1 MKDTKQRNSVWSMI
15 NHKVFIIGIGILLLF
30 VGIGIIFPTAL
41 NDGMNAFNL
50 WAMKHFKWVYVL
62 CAVITSVFGLWVM
75 FSKVGNIR
83 LGGKDAKPSVKT
95 LPWITISLTGSIA
108 IGICFF
114 GVAGPVQTFLNPPA
128 FLGIEGGTAEAVV
141 PALQYSFLHY
151 GIPAYF
157 IVPMAGFAIAIS
169 AYNGRR
175 AFRASSALYPLIGKA
190 CDGPIGTIVDAFMVM
205 SLVIVGTNMGL
216 SVIQLNA
223 GLNSLIGGAN
233 GVNMELVI
241 IAVYLVMTIYFACS
255 GVHGA
260 MGALSNV
267 NALMYVA
274 VILFVLF
281 YGGANRLLGLYSTTV
296 SNFIMQYIPLVGFAD
311 PIQQTGW
318 QEANSM
324 FFYSWNA
331 MPGLLAA
338 FFYASV
344 SYGRKLKEFV
354 LVNIM
359 VPTVFMTFWYVF
371 VGGTAIFGVMEGSGL
386 AEVIAT
392 EGSGIAT
399 FAFLDTL
406 PLGAITKWV
415 FVVMAILT
423 FVTWSDAICYSFPLM
438 FLKNVSRDA
447 ADNKTPKILVV
458 GTALFMAVLTLTLLY
473 VGGYDAMET
482 SILCWGLPSSA
493 LIVLF
498 AISSFKF
505 LLNRKKYD
513 VTYQEELE
521 ESGQSEA
528 ADCEEIPFPAVET
541 ADAEVPAAK
550 T

>member
-157 IVPMAGFAIAIS
+157 IVTMAGFAIAIS
-169 AYNGRR
+169 AYTGRR

>member
-1 MKDTKQRNSVWSMI
+1 MKSETKQTGNVWSMI
-15 NHKVFIIGIGILLLF
+15 NHKVFIIGIGVLLLF
-30 VGIGIIFPTAL
+30 IGIGIIFPTAL
-41 NDGMNAFNL
+41 NDGMNAFNV
-50 WAMKHFKWVYVL
+50 WAMKHFKWVYVF
-62 CAVITSVFGLWVM
+62 CAVITSAFGLWVM

-95 LPWITISLTGSIA
+95 LPWVTITLTGSIA

-114 GVAGPVQTFLNPPA
+114 GVAGPVQNFLNPPP
-128 FLGIEGGTAEAVV
+128 FLGVEGGTAEAVV
-141 PALQYSFLHY
+141 PAIQYSFLHY

-157 IVPMAGFAIAIS
+157 IVTMAGFAIAIS
-169 AYNGRR
+169 SYNGRR
-175 AFRASSALYPLIGKA
+175 AFRASSALYPLIGKH

-223 GLNSLIGGAN
+223 GLGNILGG
-233 GVNMELVI
+233 GVNFELVI

-267 NALMYVA
+267 NAIMYGV
-274 VILFVLF
+274 VILFVLIC
-281 YGGANRLLGLYSTTV
+281 GGVNRLLGLYSDTV
-296 SNFIMQYIPLVGFAD
+296 SDFIMKYIPMTGFAD
-311 PIQQTGW
+311 SVQQTGW
-318 QEANSM
+318 QEGNSM

-359 VPTVFMTFWYVF
+359 VPTLFMTFWYVF

-386 AEVIAT
+386 DQAIAT
-392 EGSGIAT
+392 QGSGIAT
-399 FAFLDTL
+399 FAFLETL
-406 PLGAITKWV
+406 PLGSITKWI
-415 FVVMAILT
+415 FIVMAIIT

-438 FLKNVSRDA
+438 FLKNVTRDA
-447 ADNKTPKILVV
+447 ADNKTPKILVA
-458 GTALFMAVLTLTLLY
+458 GTAVFMALLTVTLLY

-493 LIVLF
+493 LIILF
-498 AISSFKF
+498 TIASFKF

-513 VTYQEELE
+513 VTYQEELAAG
-521 ESGQSEA
+521 SQDSPGDCAEA
-528 ADCEEIPFPAVET
+528 AEVCACAAVPKE
-541 ADAEVPAAK
+541 
-550 T
+550 

>member
-1 MKDTKQRNSVWSMI
+1 MKKETKPTGSVWSMI
-15 NHKVFIIGIGILLLF
+15 NHKVFLIGIGVLLLF
-30 VGIGIIFPTAL
+30 IAIGIIFPTAL
-41 NDGMNAFNL
+41 NDGMNAFNV
-50 WAMKHFKWVYVL
+50 WAMKHFKWVYVF
-62 CAVITSVFGLWVM
+62 CAVITSAFGLWVM

-83 LGGKDAKPSVKT
+83 LGGKNAKPSVKT
-95 LPWITISLTGSIA
+95 LPWVTITLTGSIA

-114 GVAGPVQTFLNPPA
+114 GVAGPVQNFLNPPP
-128 FLGIEGGTAEAVV
+128 FLGVEGGTAEAVV
-141 PALQYSFLHY
+141 PAIQYSFLHY

-157 IVPMAGFAIAIS
+157 IVTMAGFAIAIS

-190 CDGPIGTIVDAFMVM
+190 CDGPVGTIVDAFMVM

-223 GLNSLIGGAN
+223 GLGNLLGG
-233 GVNMELVI
+233 GVNFELVI

-267 NALMYVA
+267 NAIMYGV

-281 YGGANRLLGLYSTTV
+281 CGGANRLLRLYGDTV
-296 SNFIMQYIPLVGFAD
+296 SDFIMKYIPLVGFGD
-311 PIQQTGW
+311 SVQQTGW
-318 QEANSM
+318 QEGNSM

-359 VPTVFMTFWYVF
+359 VPTLFMTFWYVF

-386 AEVIAT
+386 DQAIAAQ
-392 EGSGIAT
+392 GSGIAT
-399 FAFLDTL
+399 FAFLETL
-406 PLGAITKWV
+406 PLGSITKWI
-415 FVVMAILT
+415 FIIMAIIT

-458 GTALFMAVLTLTLLY
+458 GTAVFMAILTFTLLY

-493 LIVLF
+493 LIILF
-498 AISSFKF
+498 TIASFKF

-513 VTYQEELE
+513 VTYQEEL
-521 ESGQSEA
+521 A
-528 ADCEEIPFPAVET
+528 AEGKPAET
-541 ADAEVPAAK
+541 ACECAAAAPEE
-550 T
+550 

>member
-1 MKDTKQRNSVWSMI
+1 
-15 NHKVFIIGIGILLLF
+15 
-30 VGIGIIFPTAL
+30 
-41 NDGMNAFNL
+41 
-50 WAMKHFKWVYVL
+50 
-62 CAVITSVFGLWVM
+62 
-75 FSKVGNIR
+75 
-83 LGGKDAKPSVKT
+83 
-95 LPWITISLTGSIA
+95 
-108 IGICFF
+108 
-114 GVAGPVQTFLNPPA
+114 
-128 FLGIEGGTAEAVV
+128 
-141 PALQYSFLHY
+141 
-151 GIPAYF
+151 
-157 IVPMAGFAIAIS
+157 
-169 AYNGRR
+169 
-175 AFRASSALYPLIGKA
+175 
-190 CDGPIGTIVDAFMVM
+190 M

-281 YGGANRLLGLYSTTV
+281 CGGANRLLGLYSTTV

-399 FAFLDTL
+399 FAFLGTL

-528 ADCEEIPFPAVET
+528 ADCEEIPFRAVET

-550 T
+550 A

>member
-1 MKDTKQRNSVWSMI
+1 MKKETKPTGSVWSMI
-15 NHKVFIIGIGILLLF
+15 NHKVFLIGIGVLLLF
-30 VGIGIIFPTAL
+30 IAIGIIFPTAL
-41 NDGMNAFNL
+41 NDGMNAFNV
-50 WAMKHFKWVYVL
+50 WAMKHFKWVYVF
-62 CAVITSVFGLWVM
+62 CAVITSAFGLWVM

-83 LGGKDAKPSVKT
+83 LGGKNAKPSVKT
-95 LPWITISLTGSIA
+95 LPWVTITLTGSIA

-114 GVAGPVQTFLNPPA
+114 GVAGPVQNFLNPPP
-128 FLGIEGGTAEAVV
+128 FLGVEGGTAEAVV
-141 PALQYSFLHY
+141 PAIQYSFLHY

-157 IVPMAGFAIAIS
+157 IVTMAGFAIAIS

-190 CDGPIGTIVDAFMVM
+190 CDGPVGTIVDAFMVM

-223 GLNSLIGGAN
+223 GLGNLLGG
-233 GVNMELVI
+233 GVNFELVI

-267 NALMYVA
+267 NAIMYGV

-281 YGGANRLLGLYSTTV
+281 CGGANRLLGLYGDTV
-296 SNFIMQYIPLVGFAD
+296 SDFIMKYIPLVGFGD
-311 PIQQTGW
+311 SVQQTGW
-318 QEANSM
+318 QEGNSM

-359 VPTVFMTFWYVF
+359 VPTLFMTFWYVF

-386 AEVIAT
+386 DQAIAAQ
-392 EGSGIAT
+392 GSGIAT
-399 FAFLDTL
+399 FAFLETL
-406 PLGAITKWV
+406 PLGSITKWI
-415 FVVMAILT
+415 FIIMAIIT

-458 GTALFMAVLTLTLLY
+458 GTAVFMAILTFTLLY

-493 LIVLF
+493 LIILF
-498 AISSFKF
+498 TIASFKF

-513 VTYQEELE
+513 VTYQEEL
-521 ESGQSEA
+521 A
-528 ADCEEIPFPAVET
+528 AEGKPAET
-541 ADAEVPAAK
+541 ACECAAAAPEE
-550 T
+550 

>member
-1 MKDTKQRNSVWSMI
+1 MKNETKQSGRVWSMI
-15 NHKVFIIGIGILLLF
+15 NHKVFIIGIGVLLLF
-30 VGIGIIFPTAL
+30 VGIGIAFPTAF
-41 NDGMNAFNL
+41 NNGMNAFNAF
-50 WAMKHFKWVYVL
+50 AMKHFKWVYVL
-62 CAVITSVFGLWVM
+62 CAIITSAFGLWVM

-83 LGGKDAKPSVKT
+83 LGGKNAKPSVKT
-95 LPWITISLTGSIA
+95 LPWVTISLTGSIA

-114 GVAGPVQTFLNPPA
+114 GVAGPVQNFLNPPE

-141 PALQYSFLHY
+141 PALQYCFLHY
-151 GIPAYF
+151 GVPAYF
-157 IVPMAGFAIAIS
+157 IVTMAGFALAIS

-190 CDGPIGTIVDAFMVM
+190 CDGPVGTIVDAFMVM

-223 GLNSLIGGAN
+223 GLGNLLGGDMN
-233 GVNMELVI
+233 FELVI
-241 IAVYLVMTIYFACS
+241 IVVYLVMTIYFACS

-267 NALMYVA
+267 NAIMYVGI
-274 VILFVLF
+274 ILFVLIC
-281 YGGANRLLGLYSTTV
+281 GGVNRLLGLYSTTV
-296 SNFIMQYIPLVGFAD
+296 SDFIMKYIPLVGFAD
-311 PIQQTGW
+311 PVQQTGW
-318 QEANSM
+318 QESNSM
-324 FFYSWNA
+324 FYYSWNA
-331 MPGLLAA
+331 MPGLLPA
-338 FFYASV
+338 FFYASI

-359 VPTVFMTFWYVF
+359 VPTFFMTCWYVF
-371 VGGTAIFGVMEGSGL
+371 VGGTAIFGVMDGSGL
-386 AEVIAT
+386 AEVIAS

-406 PLGAITKWV
+406 PLGAITKWI
-415 FVVMAILT
+415 FIVMAVMT
-423 FVTWSDAICYSFPLM
+423 FVTFADAICYSFPLM
-438 FLKNVSRDA
+438 FLKNVTKDA

-458 GTALFMAVLTLTLLY
+458 GTAVFMAVLTLTLLFA
-473 VGGYDAMET
+473 GGYDAMET

-550 T
+550 A

>member
-157 IVPMAGFAIAIS
+157 IVTMAGFAIAIS

-281 YGGANRLLGLYSTTV
+281 CGGANRLLGLYSTTV

-458 GTALFMAVLTLTLLY
+458 GTALFMAVLTLPLLY

>member
-30 VGIGIIFPTAL
+30 VGIGIVFPTAL

-157 IVPMAGFAIAIS
+157 IVTMAGFAIAIS

-281 YGGANRLLGLYSTTV
+281 CGGANRLLGLYSTTV

-550 T
+550 A

>member
-1 MKDTKQRNSVWSMI
+1 MKNTTKQTGRVWSMI
-15 NHKVFIIGIGILLLF
+15 NHKVFLIGIGVLLLF
-30 VGIGIIFPTAL
+30 VTIGIAFPAAF
-41 NDGMNAFNL
+41 NNGMNAFNA
-50 WAMKHFKWVYVL
+50 WSMKNFKWVYVL
-62 CAVITSVFGLWVM
+62 CAVITSVFGFWVM
-75 FSKVGNIR
+75 FSKVGDIR
-83 LGGKDAKPSVKT
+83 LGGKNAKPSVKT
-95 LPWITISLTGSIA
+95 LPWVTISLTGSIA

-114 GVAGPVQTFLNPPA
+114 GVAGPVQNFLNPPE
-128 FLGIEGGTAEAVV
+128 FLGVEGGTPEAVV
-141 PALQYSFLHY
+141 PALQYCFLHY

-157 IVPMAGFAIAIS
+157 IVTMAGFALAIS

-175 AFRASSALYPLIGKA
+175 AFRASSALYPLIGKH

-223 GLNSLIGGAN
+223 GLNNVLGMGG
-233 GVNMELVI
+233 VDMQLVI
-241 IAVYLVMTIYFACS
+241 IVVYLVMTIYFACS

-260 MGALSNV
+260 MGALSNA
-267 NALMYVA
+267 NALMYVG
-274 VILFVLF
+274 VILFVLIC
-281 YGGANRLLGLYSTTV
+281 GGVNRLLGLYSTTV
-296 SNFIMQYIPLVGFAD
+296 SDFIMKYIPMVGFAD
-311 PIQQTGW
+311 PVLETGW
-318 QEANSM
+318 QESNTM

-331 MPGLLAA
+331 MPGLLPA
-338 FFYASV
+338 FFYASI

-386 AEVIAT
+386 SDVIAA

-399 FAFLDTL
+399 FAFLETL
-406 PLGAITKWV
+406 PLGSITKWI
-415 FVVMAILT
+415 FIVMAIFT
-423 FVTWSDAICYSFPLM
+423 FVTFSDAICYSFPLM
-438 FLKNVSRDA
+438 FLKNVTKDA

-458 GTALFMAVLTLTLLY
+458 GTAVFMALLTLTLLY
-473 VGGYDAMET
+473 AGGYDAMET

-513 VTYQEELE
+513 VTYQEELA
-521 ESGQSEA
+521 EA
-528 ADCEEIPFPAVET
+528 AQGGADGAEAVAAVCEAET
-541 ADAEVPAAK
+541 VSAAAEE
-550 T
+550 

>member
-1 MKDTKQRNSVWSMI
+1 MKSETKQTGNVWSMI
-15 NHKVFIIGIGILLLF
+15 NHKVFIIGIGVLLLF
-30 VGIGIIFPTAL
+30 IGIGIIFPTAL
-41 NDGMNAFNL
+41 NDGMNAFNV
-50 WAMKHFKWVYVL
+50 WAMKHFKWVYVF
-62 CAVITSVFGLWVM
+62 CAVITSAFGLWVM

-95 LPWITISLTGSIA
+95 LPWVTITLTGSIA

-114 GVAGPVQTFLNPPA
+114 GVAGPVQNFLNPPP
-128 FLGIEGGTAEAVV
+128 FLGVEGGTAEAVV
-141 PALQYSFLHY
+141 PAIQYSFLHY

-157 IVPMAGFAIAIS
+157 IVTMAGFAIAIS
-169 AYNGRR
+169 SYNGRR
-175 AFRASSALYPLIGKA
+175 AFRASSALYPLIGKH

-223 GLNSLIGGAN
+223 GLGNILGG
-233 GVNMELVI
+233 GVNFELVI

-267 NALMYVA
+267 NAIMYGV
-274 VILFVLF
+274 VILFVLIC
-281 YGGANRLLGLYSTTV
+281 GGVNRLLGLYSDTV
-296 SNFIMQYIPLVGFAD
+296 SDFIMKYIPMTGFAD
-311 PIQQTGW
+311 SVQQTGW
-318 QEANSM
+318 QEGNSM

-344 SYGRKLKEFV
+344 SYGCKLKEFV

-359 VPTVFMTFWYVF
+359 VPTLFMTFWYVF

-386 AEVIAT
+386 DQAIAT
-392 EGSGIAT
+392 QGSGIAT
-399 FAFLDTL
+399 FAFLETL
-406 PLGAITKWV
+406 PLGSITKWI
-415 FVVMAILT
+415 FIVMAIIT

-438 FLKNVSRDA
+438 FLKNVTRDA
-447 ADNKTPKILVV
+447 ADNKTPKILVA
-458 GTALFMAVLTLTLLY
+458 GTAVFMALLTVTLLY

-521 ESGQSEA
+521 EAGQSEA
-528 ADCEEIPFPAVET
+528 ADCEEIPFPADEAADTEIPT
-541 ADAEVPAAK
+541 AEA
-550 T
+550 

>member
-1 MKDTKQRNSVWSMI
+1 MKKETKPTGSVWSMI
-15 NHKVFIIGIGILLLF
+15 NHKVFLIGIGVLLLF
-30 VGIGIIFPTAL
+30 IAIGIIFPTAL
-41 NDGMNAFNL
+41 NDGMNAFNV
-50 WAMKHFKWVYVL
+50 WAMKHFKWVYVF
-62 CAVITSVFGLWVM
+62 CAVITSAFGLWVM

-95 LPWITISLTGSIA
+95 LPWVTITLTGSIA

-114 GVAGPVQTFLNPPA
+114 GVAGPVQNFLNPPP
-128 FLGIEGGTAEAVV
+128 FLGVEGGTAEAVV
-141 PALQYSFLHY
+141 PAIQYSFLHY

-157 IVPMAGFAIAIS
+157 IVTMAGFAIAIS

-190 CDGPIGTIVDAFMVM
+190 CDGPVGTIVDAFMVM

-223 GLNSLIGGAN
+223 GLGNLLGG
-233 GVNMELVI
+233 GVNFELVI

-267 NALMYVA
+267 NAIMYGV

-281 YGGANRLLGLYSTTV
+281 CGGANRLLGLYGDTV
-296 SNFIMQYIPLVGFAD
+296 SDFIMKYIPLVGFGD
-311 PIQQTGW
+311 SVQQTGW
-318 QEANSM
+318 QEGNSM

-359 VPTVFMTFWYVF
+359 VPTLFMTFWYVF

-386 AEVIAT
+386 DQAIAAQ
-392 EGSGIAT
+392 GSGIAT
-399 FAFLDTL
+399 FAFLETL
-406 PLGAITKWV
+406 PLGSITKWI
-415 FVVMAILT
+415 FIIMAIIT

-458 GTALFMAVLTLTLLY
+458 GTAVFMAILTFTLLY

-493 LIVLF
+493 LIILF
-498 AISSFKF
+498 TIASFKF

-513 VTYQEELE
+513 VTYQEELAE
-521 ESGQSEA
+521 GTPDSPGDCAEA
-528 ADCEEIPFPAVET
+528 A
-541 ADAEVPAAK
+541 EVCACAAAPK
-550 T
+550 E

>member
-1 MKDTKQRNSVWSMI
+1 MKSETKQTGNVWSMI
-15 NHKVFIIGIGILLLF
+15 NHKVFIIGIGVLLLF
-30 VGIGIIFPTAL
+30 IGIGIIFPTAL
-41 NDGMNAFNL
+41 NDGMNAFNV
-50 WAMKHFKWVYVL
+50 WAMKHFKWVYVF
-62 CAVITSVFGLWVM
+62 CAVITSAFGLWVM

-95 LPWITISLTGSIA
+95 LPWVTITLTGSIA

-114 GVAGPVQTFLNPPA
+114 GVAGPVQNFLNPPP
-128 FLGIEGGTAEAVV
+128 FLGVEGGTAEAVV
-141 PALQYSFLHY
+141 PAIQYSFLHY

-157 IVPMAGFAIAIS
+157 IVTMAGFAIAIS
-169 AYNGRR
+169 SYNGRR
-175 AFRASSALYPLIGKA
+175 AFRASSALYPLIGKH

-223 GLNSLIGGAN
+223 GLGNILGG
-233 GVNMELVI
+233 GVNFELVI

-267 NALMYVA
+267 NAIMYGV
-274 VILFVLF
+274 VILFVLIC
-281 YGGANRLLGLYSTTV
+281 GGVNRLLGLYSDTV
-296 SNFIMQYIPLVGFAD
+296 SDFIMKYIPMTGFAD
-311 PIQQTGW
+311 SVQQTGW
-318 QEANSM
+318 QEGNSM

-359 VPTVFMTFWYVF
+359 VPTLFMTFWYVF

-386 AEVIAT
+386 DQAIAT
-392 EGSGIAT
+392 QGSGIAT
-399 FAFLDTL
+399 FAFLETL
-406 PLGAITKWV
+406 PLGSITKWI
-415 FVVMAILT
+415 FIVMAIIT

-438 FLKNVSRDA
+438 FLKNVTRDA
-447 ADNKTPKILVV
+447 ADNKTPKILVA
-458 GTALFMAVLTLTLLY
+458 GTAVFMALLTVTLLY

-521 ESGQSEA
+521 EAGQSEA
-528 ADCEEIPFPAVET
+528 ADCEEIPFPADEAADTEIPT
-541 ADAEVPAAK
+541 AEA
-550 T
+550 

>member
-1 MKDTKQRNSVWSMI
+1 M
-15 NHKVFIIGIGILLLF
+15 
-30 VGIGIIFPTAL
+30 
-41 NDGMNAFNL
+41 
-50 WAMKHFKWVYVL
+50 
-62 CAVITSVFGLWVM
+62 
-75 FSKVGNIR
+75 
-83 LGGKDAKPSVKT
+83 
-95 LPWITISLTGSIA
+95 
-108 IGICFF
+108 
-114 GVAGPVQTFLNPPA
+114 AGPVQNFLNPPP
-128 FLGIEGGTAEAVV
+128 FLGVEGGTAEAVV
-141 PALQYSFLHY
+141 PAIQYSFLHY

-157 IVPMAGFAIAIS
+157 IVTMAGFAIAIS

-190 CDGPIGTIVDAFMVM
+190 CDGPVGTIVDAFMVM

-223 GLNSLIGGAN
+223 GLGNLLGG
-233 GVNMELVI
+233 GVNFELVI

-267 NALMYVA
+267 NAIMYGV

-281 YGGANRLLGLYSTTV
+281 CGGANRLLGLYGDTV
-296 SNFIMQYIPLVGFAD
+296 SDFIMKYIPLVGFGD
-311 PIQQTGW
+311 SVQQTGW
-318 QEANSM
+318 QEGNSM

-359 VPTVFMTFWYVF
+359 VPTLFMTFWYVF

-386 AEVIAT
+386 DQAIAAQ
-392 EGSGIAT
+392 GSGIAT
-399 FAFLDTL
+399 FAFLETL
-406 PLGAITKWV
+406 PLGSITKWI
-415 FVVMAILT
+415 FIIMAIIT

-458 GTALFMAVLTLTLLY
+458 GTAVFMAILTFTLLY

-493 LIVLF
+493 LIILF
-498 AISSFKF
+498 TIASFKF

-513 VTYQEELE
+513 VTYQEEL
-521 ESGQSEA
+521 A
-528 ADCEEIPFPAVET
+528 AEGKPAET
-541 ADAEVPAAK
+541 ACECAAAAPEE
-550 T
+550 

>member
-1 MKDTKQRNSVWSMI
+1 MKNETKQSGRVWSMI
-15 NHKVFIIGIGILLLF
+15 NHKVFIIGVGVLLLF
-30 VGIGIIFPTAL
+30 IGIGITFPTAL
-41 NDGMNAFNL
+41 NDGMNAFNT
-50 WAMKHFKWVYVL
+50 WAMQHFKWVYVF
-62 CAVITSVFGLWVM
+62 CAVITSIFGLWVM
-75 FSKVGNIR
+75 FGKVGNIR

-95 LPWITISLTGSIA
+95 LPWVTISLTGSIA

-114 GVAGPVQTFLNPPA
+114 GVAGPVQNFLNPPP
-128 FLGIEGGTAEAVV
+128 FLGVEGGTAEAVI
-141 PALQYSFLHY
+141 PAIQYSFLHY

-157 IVPMAGFAIAIS
+157 IVTMTGFAIAIS

-175 AFRASSALYPLIGKA
+175 AFRASSALYPLIGSA
-190 CDGPIGTIVDAFMVM
+190 CDGPVGTIVDAFMVM

-223 GLNSLIGGAN
+223 GMSNLLGG
-233 GVNMELVI
+233 GVNFEMLI

-267 NALMYVA
+267 NAIMYGV
-274 VILFVLF
+274 VILFVLIC
-281 YGGANRLLGLYSTTV
+281 GGVNRLLGLYSDTV
-296 SNFIMQYIPLVGFAD
+296 SDFILNYIPMMSFAD
-311 PIQQTGW
+311 SVQQTGW
-318 QEANSM
+318 QETNSM

-386 AEVIAT
+386 ADVIAA

-399 FAFLDTL
+399 FAFLETL
-406 PLGAITKWV
+406 PLGAVTKWV
-415 FVVMAILT
+415 FIVMAVIT

-438 FLKNVSRDA
+438 FLKDVTRDA
-447 ADNKTPKILVV
+447 ADNKTPKILVA
-458 GTALFMAVLTLTLLY
+458 GTAIFMALLTITLLY

-493 LIVLF
+493 LIILF

-521 ESGQSEA
+521 ESGQTEA
-528 ADCEEIPFPAVET
+528 SGCEEIPFPAGE
-541 ADAEVPAAK
+541 AEDIEVPAAEA
-550 T
+550 

>member
-1 MKDTKQRNSVWSMI
+1 
-15 NHKVFIIGIGILLLF
+15 
-30 VGIGIIFPTAL
+30 
-41 NDGMNAFNL
+41 
-50 WAMKHFKWVYVL
+50 
-62 CAVITSVFGLWVM
+62 
-75 FSKVGNIR
+75 
-83 LGGKDAKPSVKT
+83 
-95 LPWITISLTGSIA
+95 
-108 IGICFF
+108 
-114 GVAGPVQTFLNPPA
+114 
-128 FLGIEGGTAEAVV
+128 
-141 PALQYSFLHY
+141 
-151 GIPAYF
+151 
-157 IVPMAGFAIAIS
+157 MAGFAIAIS